1 MFTAA
6 CCIILSPSSFY
17 SALPLTVTTI
27 ASVICNLSFI
37 IKMIKNISIATAV
50 SVLHLMVTDV
60 VAFMQPTPNLQH
72 RSPTVSNNNM
82 FYENRPCSQFPLGSS
97 NDVVSV
103 GLLHYHQ
110 GKRPLSILNASND
123 SNSNKRTT
131 SLLFTGEKVYKS
143 EPIPILHDITS
154 STSTPSSNDIL
165 SFFQNE
171 EVRSIL
177 LNGDRE
183 DSIELIANE
192 NVNKEMMDLWTK
204 QAMIVGGD
212 LPNMSKGDVVFKVNT
227 GGINFSG
234 LNIKSSSLIGVKYLN
249 ESNNNS
255 SSGSISPEYQLVF
268 INDSQIVDGPRVL
281 VWIYNQ
287 LTGKKTKTKK
297 DHDND
302 DEGKEQ
308 SVRAFSRFTYETTPD
323 GESIIFSVESTLEV
337 VVKFPSLLLK
347 ILPVSKE
354 KAEEQGSASVLKA
367 MGKDIEAVL
376 PKVRSFYL
384 KTFEKIPVS

>member
-1 MFTAA
+1 
-6 CCIILSPSSFY
+6 
-17 SALPLTVTTI
+17 
-27 ASVICNLSFI
+27 
-37 IKMIKNISIATAV
+37 MIKNITIAIAISI
-50 SVLHLMVTDV
+50 SHLIVTDV
-60 VAFMQPTPNLQH
+60 VAFMKPTPNLQQ
-72 RSPTVSNNNM
+72 RSPTIRNNI
-82 FYENRPCSQFPLGSS
+82 FYENRPCSQSYD
-97 NDVVSV
+97 DVNV
-103 GLLHYHQ
+103 GLFHYKS
-110 GKRPLSILNASND
+110 KRPLLVLNASSD
-123 SNSNKRTT
+123 GSSNKRTT
-131 SLLFTGEKVYKS
+131 SLLFKGEKVYKS
-143 EPIPILHDITS
+143 EPVPILHDITS
-154 STSTPSSNDIL
+154 TSTSSTSKSSNDIL

-171 EVRSIL
+171 QVRSIL

-212 LPNMSKGDVVFKVNT
+212 LPNMSNGDVVFKVDT

-249 ESNNNS
+249 ENNNS
-255 SSGSISPEYQLVF
+255 SGSSTTTSPEYQLVF
-268 INDSQIVDGPRVL
+268 IKDSQIVEGPRVL

-287 LTGKKTKTKK
+287 LTGNNKSKK
-297 DHDND
+297 DNN

-323 GESIIFSVESTLEV
+323 GQSIIFSVESTLEV
-337 VVKFPSLLLK
+337 MVKFPSLLLK
-347 ILPVSKE
+347 VMPVSKE

-376 PKVRSFYL
+376 PKMRTFYL
-384 KTFEKIPVS
+384 KTFENVPVS